1 MEICDVLDS
10 DWAVV
15 WGFVQQ
21 IVARQRHLL
30 LAARHQ

>member
-15 WGFVQQ
+15 WGLVQQ